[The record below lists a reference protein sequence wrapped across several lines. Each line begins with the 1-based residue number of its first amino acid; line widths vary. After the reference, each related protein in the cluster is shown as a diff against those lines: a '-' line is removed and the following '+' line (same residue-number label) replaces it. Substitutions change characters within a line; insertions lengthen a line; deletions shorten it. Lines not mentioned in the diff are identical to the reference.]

1 MLAAVPPMGK
11 EERRR
16 AFAEAAAAADESR
29 RREQFRYWPQEGFAP
44 MFPPG
49 LLMLPDAPDWH
60 APPPQG
66 PPGFF
71 PQALCMPQ
79 HK

>member
-1 MLAAVPPMGK
+1 MSK

-16 AFAEAAAAADESR
+16 AFAEAAAVADENR
-29 RREQFRYWPQEGFAP
+29 RRDQFRFWPGDNFAQ
-44 MFPPG
+44 MFPPS
-49 LLMLPDAPDWH
+49 LLVLPDAPDWH

-66 PPGFF
+66 PHGPPGFF
-71 PQALCMPQ
+71 PPLCVPQ

>member
-1 MLAAVPPMGK
+1 MLAAVPPMSK

-29 RREQFRYWPQEGFAP
+29 RRDQFRFWPGDNFAP

-49 LLMLPDAPDWH
+49 LLMLPDANDWP

-66 PPGFF
+66 PPFY
-71 PQALCMPQ
+71 PPALCVPQ